1 MRTPHVNAP
10 WQMQP
15 GAAPGPPPPPP
26 HALCAQ
32 CERIVGGMQA
42 AAAAAN
48 STYGAVVKDFFDT
61 KVCPNL
67 PPDAQTPCTHYIDT
81 EMPALWAEIV
91 DDLLDPETACTSMH
105 MCSAAARASGAEA
118 NPLECK
124 LCKQAAKKQIAL
136 YEQSLADK
144 RLNYE
149 MGRLK
154 ACAEAIKGGYGFAKD
169 SPFFPICADV
179 VLKPKPVEGHTHQI
193 TYPEPVLDREW
204 LDSGDAAPPAAAV
217 RIPVLPYGQAS
228 D

>member
-1 MRTPHVNAP
+1 MRTPHANAP

-124 LCKQAAKKQIAL
+124 LCKQAAKFLDKKIFEDPEVDA
-136 YEQSLADK
+136 EVATRLADVCKVIPQLTKPEEKKCEVRVRANASK
-144 RLNYE
+144 RSRKHVCLRVCKGTDE
-149 MGRLK
+149 WVLLGSARGLS
-154 ACAEAIKGGYGFAKD
+154 IKHRHHSHH
-169 SPFFPICADV
+169 SP
-179 VLKPKPVEGHTHQI
+179 
-193 TYPEPVLDREW
+193 
-204 LDSGDAAPPAAAV
+204 S
-217 RIPVLPYGQAS
+217 
-228 D
+228 

>member
-1 MRTPHVNAP
+1 MRTPDANAP

-124 LCKQAAKKQIAL
+124 LCKQAAKFLDKKIFEDPEVDA
-136 YEQSLADK
+136 EVATRLADVCKVIPQLTKPEEKKCEVRVRANASK
-144 RLNYE
+144 RRRKHVCLRVCKCTDECVSLGSARGLNTE
-149 MGRLK
+149 RRH
-154 ACAEAIKGGYGFAKD
+154 
-169 SPFFPICADV
+169 
-179 VLKPKPVEGHTHQI
+179 HTHRS
-193 TYPEPVLDREW
+193 P
-204 LDSGDAAPPAAAV
+204 S
-217 RIPVLPYGQAS
+217 
-228 D
+228 